1 MLIASRPCC
10 DIIVFI
16 FFQSSS
22 WIINDGYQ
30 ILTLD
35 HVMKSE
41 FNPLGAPVSSLFLSL
56 LMLVSSSDMLDRV
69 NQPLLLP
76 S

>member
-1 MLIASRPCC
+1 MM
-10 DIIVFI
+10 DIR
-16 FFQSSS
+16 
-22 WIINDGYQ
+22 YQ
-30 ILTLD
+30 TLD